1 MKKSILAVSLA
12 AAFSVPAMAQTAPQA
27 TPDAFPQLTP
37 VRVPV
42 DHYATGQRTP
52 VMHPQATP
60 MAYPTAIQQ
69 IPVKQS
75 IPTATPYAYPN
86 AIPVKQAVPTAT
98 PYAIPNAIPV
108 MQTTPQ
114 AIPNAI
120 PNAIPV
126 KQEIPTATPY
136 IYPKMPQQTPVLQTT
151 PHAYPNA
158 IPVKQEV
165 PTATPYIFP
174 KMPQQTPVLQTTP
187 QAIPNAIPT
196 AIPVKQEVPTAVPYI
211 HPKLP
216 QQVPVA
222 IPVDQYATGQKTP
235 VMHNIPQATPNAIP
249 TVPQQ
254 TPPRIQEATHLD
266 RPAEASHL
274 DAQNHR
280 QPDNAVHADNP
291 FRHYNSI
298 TADGAEQSL
307 AGAPAQNVTLRATT
321 SNTWTDTYTPAK
333 FTPLDTSQNVHAIP
347 DTNVMPTTAVLTNQ
361 KVPTPVPNAQPGQV
375 PVKTPQQIKQET
387 PTLQAIPNAQ
397 PGQVPVKTP
406 QQIKQE
412 TPTQQAIPNAQPG
425 QVPVKTPQIQQVEPQ
440 PSISKIGKQTSDNT
454 ADLYNQGRTI
464 KSQGNAIRS
473 NTHSIQDLQAKTNKN
488 EQDIKD
494 LRSDFERQAKELDG
508 VAATAGAFAG
518 LVDPYGV
525 GKTNA
530 TVGLG
535 YHGDAQAIAVGVGRR
550 WNEQF
555 TTKLGGAYDT
565 GSESAT
571 LYAGA
576 AYEW

>member
-1 MKKSILAVSLA
+1 M
-12 AAFSVPAMAQTAPQA
+12 
-27 TPDAFPQLTP
+27 
-37 VRVPV
+37 
-42 DHYATGQRTP
+42 
-52 VMHPQATP
+52 
-60 MAYPTAIQQ
+60 
-69 IPVKQS
+69 
-75 IPTATPYAYPN
+75 PN
-86 AIPVKQAVPTAT
+86 AIPTVAQQTPSRIPQA
-98 PYAIPNAIPV
+98 
-108 MQTTPQ
+108 TPQ
-114 AIPNAI
+114 AIP
-120 PNAIPV
+120 
-126 KQEIPTATPY
+126 Q
-136 IYPKMPQQTPVLQTT
+136 
-151 PHAYPNA
+151 
-158 IPVKQEV
+158 
-165 PTATPYIFP
+165 
-174 KMPQQTPVLQTTP
+174 
-187 QAIPNAIPT
+187 AIPT

-274 DAQNHR
+274 DAPNHR

-298 TADGAEQSL
+298 TADGDEQLLS
-307 AGAPAQNVTLRATT
+307 GSPAQDVTLAAAPVNHDASKMVDTVVGANDQVLDVKPVMVTANQPVASNPAVVDTSTPTTTVDATGKATT
-321 SNTWTDTYTPAK
+321 VVKTETIAHGAQTHTISAQAP
-333 FTPLDTSQNVHAIP
+333 TSTI
-347 DTNVMPTTAVLTNQ
+347 MPTTVDINPN
-361 KVPTPVPNAQPGQV
+361 VPTAVPDAQPGQV
-375 PVKTPQQIKQET
+375 PVKTPPI
-387 PTLQAIPNAQ
+387 
-397 PGQVPVKTP
+397 
-406 QQIKQE
+406 
-412 TPTQQAIPNAQPG
+412 TQS
-425 QVPVKTPQIQQVEPQ
+425 EPQ
-440 PSISKIGKQTSDNT
+440 PTVSKVADQTNKNT
-454 ADLYNQGRTI
+454 AAIYNQGHTNEKQDRTIANQGQTIASQGYAI
-464 KSQGNAIRS
+464 KSQGRQIGS
-473 NTHSIQDLQAKTNKN
+473 NTRSIQDLQAKTNKN
-488 EQDIKD
+488 ENDIKD

>member
-1 MKKSILAVSLA
+1 
-12 AAFSVPAMAQTAPQA
+12 
-27 TPDAFPQLTP
+27 
-37 VRVPV
+37 
-42 DHYATGQRTP
+42 
-52 VMHPQATP
+52 
-60 MAYPTAIQQ
+60 
-69 IPVKQS
+69 
-75 IPTATPYAYPN
+75 
-86 AIPVKQAVPTAT
+86 
-98 PYAIPNAIPV
+98 
-108 MQTTPQ
+108 
-114 AIPNAI
+114 
-120 PNAIPV
+120 
-126 KQEIPTATPY
+126 
-136 IYPKMPQQTPVLQTT
+136 MPQQTPVLQTT

-249 TVPQQ
+249 TVLQQ

-274 DAQNHR
+274 DAPNHR

-375 PVKTPQQIKQET
+375 PVKTPQ
-387 PTLQAIPNAQ
+387 
-397 PGQVPVKTP
+397 
-406 QQIKQE
+406 
-412 TPTQQAIPNAQPG
+412 
-425 QVPVKTPQIQQVEPQ
+425 IQQVEPQ

-464 KSQGNAIRS
+464 KSQGSAIRS

-488 EQDIKD
+488 ENDIKD

>member
-69 IPVKQS
+69 
-75 IPTATPYAYPN
+75 
-86 AIPVKQAVPTAT
+86 
-98 PYAIPNAIPV
+98 
-108 MQTTPQ
+108 
-114 AIPNAI
+114 
-120 PNAIPV
+120 IPV

-280 QPDNAVHADNP
+280 QPDNAVHADTP

-387 PTLQAIPNAQ
+387 PTQQAIPNAQPGQVPVKTPQQIKQETPTQQAIPNAQ

-464 KSQGNAIRS
+464 KSQGSAIRS

>member
-60 MAYPTAIQQ
+60 MAYPTAIQK

-120 PNAIPV
+120 PN
-126 KQEIPTATPY
+126 
-136 IYPKMPQQTPVLQTT
+136 
-151 PHAYPNA
+151 
-158 IPVKQEV
+158 
-165 PTATPYIFP
+165 
-174 KMPQQTPVLQTTP
+174 
-187 QAIPNAIPT
+187 

-274 DAQNHR
+274 DAPNHR

-375 PVKTPQQIKQET
+375 PVKTPQ
-387 PTLQAIPNAQ
+387 
-397 PGQVPVKTP
+397 
-406 QQIKQE
+406 
-412 TPTQQAIPNAQPG
+412 
-425 QVPVKTPQIQQVEPQ
+425 IQQVEPQ

-464 KSQGNAIRS
+464 KSQGSAIRS

-488 EQDIKD
+488 ENDIKD

>member
-75 IPTATPYAYPN
+75 
-86 AIPVKQAVPTAT
+86 VPTAT

-126 KQEIPTATPY
+126 KQSVPTATPNA
-136 IYPKMPQQTPVLQTT
+136 IPTMAQQIPSRIPQATPN
-151 PHAYPNA
+151 AIPNA
-158 IPVKQEV
+158 IPVKQE
-165 PTATPYIFP
+165 I
-174 KMPQQTPVLQTTP
+174 
-187 QAIPNAIPT
+187 
-196 AIPVKQEVPTAVPYI
+196 PTAVPYA
-211 HPKLP
+211 HPTVP

-235 VMHNIPQATPNAIP
+235 VMHHIPQATPNAIP

-274 DAQNHR
+274 DAPNHR

-298 TADGAEQSL
+298 TADGDEQLLS
-307 AGAPAQNVTLRATT
+307 GSTAQDVTLAAAPVNHDASKMVDTVVGANGQVLDVKPVMVTANQPVASNPAVVDTSTPTTTVDATGKATT
-321 SNTWTDTYTPAK
+321 VVKTETIAHGAQTHTINAQAP
-333 FTPLDTSQNVHAIP
+333 TSTI
-347 DTNVMPTTAVLTNQ
+347 MPTTVDINPN
-361 KVPTPVPNAQPGQV
+361 VPTAVPDAQPGQV
-375 PVKTPQQIKQET
+375 PVKTPPIMQS
-387 PTLQAIPNAQ
+387 
-397 PGQVPVKTP
+397 
-406 QQIKQE
+406 
-412 TPTQQAIPNAQPG
+412 
-425 QVPVKTPQIQQVEPQ
+425 EPQ
-440 PSISKIGKQTSDNT
+440 PTVSKVADQTNKNT
-454 ADLYNQGRTI
+454 AAVYNQGQTIASQGYAI
-464 KSQGNAIRS
+464 KSQGRQIGS
-473 NTHSIQDLQAKTNKN
+473 NTRSIQDLQAKTNKN
-488 EQDIKD
+488 ENDIKD